1 MKQKLSSEAHNIL
14 NRLKTGHENWLSNR
28 DQKHCR
34 SFEHAQAV
42 KEAQNPFAVVVTC
55 SDSRM
60 SPELLFGCGFSQLF
74 CIRTAGALV
83 SSYDLA
89 SIEFAVKSFDIP
101 LVLVMGHTGCGAVS
115 AACSSDH
122 PGTPHLE
129 HLVSSISRKVSC
141 DDHVDEVSAALADT
155 VARHIIAS
163 SSLIREKDV
172 NVLSCLYDMNSG
184 RISYRL

>member
-1 MKQKLSSEAHNIL
+1 MKQKLSTQAQNVL
-14 NRLKTGHENWLSNR
+14 DRLKAGHENWLCSR
-28 DQKHCR
+28 DQRHSR

-42 KEAQNPFAVVVTC
+42 KEAQDPFAVVVTC

-83 SSYDLA
+83 SRYDLA

-129 HLVSSISRKVSC
+129 HLVSSISQSVSC
-141 DDHVDEVSAALADT
+141 DDHVDEVSAALADA
-155 VARHIIAS
+155 VASQIMAS
-163 SSLIREKDV
+163 STLIRQQDV

-184 RISYRL
+184 RITYRL